1 MKHDSESTNVSSN
14 NQLTDNNNQQHSFL
28 RRFTKKAA
36 IYNGGAALLGLG
48 AVPTLL
54 SLVGFAGTTI
64 TGGSLA
70 ALWQATHYLPGVFAF
85 VQSASATGTAA
96 NFITAAG
103 MGAAT
108 TKAYIIAKKDKN
120 EEKKK
125 NMPKL
130 ISKL

>member
-1 MKHDSESTNVSSN
+1 MKHDSESTTVSN
-14 NQLTDNNNQQHSFL
+14 NNELTGDNDQQHSFL
-28 RRFTKKAA
+28 RRFAKKAA

-48 AVPTLL
+48 A
-54 SLVGFAGTTI
+54 TI
-64 TGGSLA
+64 IGGSFA

-85 VQSASATGTAA
+85 VQSASATGAAAYYTTA
-96 NFITAAG
+96 TAVG
-103 MGAAT
+103 FAT
-108 TKAYIIAKKDKN
+108 PIAYFNTKKDKN